1 MIGSEDVISKV
12 EELLGEIAH
21 RNEQNY
27 GYILYLTDVRT
38 TNVLLGKVKDD
49 EDDCKFP
56 VYYDVIYGD
65 ITGSEGGE
73 IPLSMYDFFELDKNF
88 EENVKKRIDSI
99 LESLNQVTKEEVET
113 IKTLEKI
120 LGD

>member
-21 RNEQNY
+21 KNEQNY
-27 GYILYLTDVRT
+27 GYILYLTDVST
-38 TNVLLGKVKDD
+38 TKVLLGKVKDE
-49 EDDCKFP
+49 EDNQKFS

-65 ITGSEGGE
+65 ITGPGGDS
-73 IPLSMYDFFELDKNF
+73 ITLSMYDFFELDKKF
-88 EENVKKRIDSI
+88 GENIKKRIDSI
-99 LESLNQVTKEEVET
+99 LECLNQVTKEERET
-113 IKTLEKI
+113 IETLEKI